1 MDIKKRI
8 REAGLTL
15 TEVAAKMPNGDSVG
29 ITQPA
34 MSAIINGN
42 PTINKLKDI
51 AEIIG
56 IPLSELVRDETST
69 SDFMAL
75 VKSGPEYYHANSLSG
90 LEEIVM
96 KLKKCPSNLK

>member
-1 MDIKKRI
+1 MDIKRRI
-8 REAGLTL
+8 KEAGLTL
-15 TEVAAKMPNGDSVG
+15 TDVAAKMPNGESVG

-56 IPLSELVRDETST
+56 ISLSELVRDEAS
-69 SDFMAL
+69 SPDFMAL
-75 VKSGPEYYHANSLSG
+75 VKDGANYYHANSLLE
-90 LEEIVM
+90 LEEVVKTI
-96 KLKKCPSNLK
+96 KQDK